1 MPKKKKHLIKSISLS
16 KIKRY
21 KNNPRTHDEKQIE
34 ILVQNIK
41 TNGYINPI
49 IVDKKMVIIAGH
61 GRHQALEKIYGKK
74 DPKINIV
81 IADLTPKESRKQRIA
96 DNKIGELSKWDEELL
111 SQEIMSIFDKVSRDA
126 IEMDTGFSEKE
137 LVAMGGDF
145 ESLFDDGMGDTN
157 KDDEIPNKVKKVTKK
172 GDLWELGNHR
182 VLCGDATKEKEFR
195 KMMNGQ
201 IANMYFTDPPYSVNY
216 TKKAKEILKSKHY
229 VEIKNDDMS
238 VEKTAKVLWSPTFRN
253 AYKYCRNDSSFYIT
267 MPQGGDQMMMMIKNE
282 KWQVKHELIW
292 VKEAPVFSMNRLDYD
307 YQHEPIAYGWKKK
320 HKFTRKGKYQKSV
333 WNIMRTE
340 NKLHPT
346 MKPVELIENA
356 INNSSLKNNIILD
369 TFLGSGSTLIACE
382 KTNRICYGMELDPHY
397 CDVIRQRYIDF
408 CKANNKKPIV
418 KRNGKIFKV

>member
-1 MPKKKKHLIKSISLS
+1 MKKKKHLIKSISLS
-16 KIKRY
+16 KLKRY

-61 GRHQALEKIYGKK
+61 GRHQALEIIHEGK
-74 DPKINIV
+74 DPKINVV
-81 IADLTPKESRKQRIA
+81 IADLTPKEARKQRIA

-126 IEMDTGFSEKE
+126 IEMDTGFGEKE

-182 VLCGDATKEKEFR
+182 LLCGDATKEKDI
-195 KMMNGQ
+195 KNVVKSNK
-201 IANMYFTDPPYSVNY
+201 IDLIFTDPPYGIGIVRNNS
-216 TKKAKEILKSKHY
+216 IGGSKPFG
-229 VEIKNDDMS
+229 K
-238 VEKTAKVLWSPTFRN
+238 
-253 AYKYCRNDSSFYIT
+253 
-267 MPQGGDQMMMMIKNE
+267 
-282 KWQVKHELIW
+282 
-292 VKEAPVFSMNRLDYD
+292 NRLDNIIPAGNYKPIIGD
-307 YQHEPIAYGWKKK
+307 KTIKTAIKSFKACDCLPGAIKIFWGGNFYCHELPPAKCWIVWDKETDGNFGDGEIAYCTASKSIRIFRHKWSGMIKASEKRQKRVHPTQKPIALSEWAFSEFIPKKK
-320 HKFTRKGKYQKSV
+320 NVFDG
-333 WNIMRTE
+333 
-340 NKLHPT
+340 
-346 MKPVELIENA
+346 
-356 INNSSLKNNIILD
+356 
-369 TFLGSGSTLIACE
+369 FLGSGSTLIACE